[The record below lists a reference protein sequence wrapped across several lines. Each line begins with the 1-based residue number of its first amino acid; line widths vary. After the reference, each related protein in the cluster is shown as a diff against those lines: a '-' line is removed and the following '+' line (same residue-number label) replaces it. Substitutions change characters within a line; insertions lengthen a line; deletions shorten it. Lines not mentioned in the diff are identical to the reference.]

1 MLNRYFK
8 ARQPFDFHPHKY
20 DIGVLI
26 GLKPGYEDNLFIRK
40 LMDLPE
46 SAYPLYYRYHLEYF
60 LSKEPDG
67 EQEFFTF
74 VWQIVQRRIK
84 FIEQKDPFHSSH
96 ARDVEL
102 IAILTRFQK
111 YLRSIDRWHTE
122 KTLPE
127 IIAEQ
132 YEQIQRQAQQIAA
145 LKQELKEARKLET
158 KEVID
163 IPKGY
168 VLTFVDLCQKMRNI
182 ILPKEGKELVFS
194 RTEIVWTKM
203 ISKYF
208 TEGGNEINHDTIRR
222 YFPADHK
229 NPGDKYSGVPAK
241 YQLFDIVPA
250 KKRSI

>member
-1 MLNRYFK
+1 MPNRYFK

-20 DIGVLI
+20 DIGILT
-26 GLKPGYEDNLFIRK
+26 GLKRGYEDNLFIRK

-46 SAYPLYYRYHLEYF
+46 SEYPLYYRHHLKYF

-102 IAILTRFQK
+102 IAILTSFQK
-111 YLRSIDRWHTE
+111 YLRSIDKWDTE

-132 YEQIQRQAQQIAA
+132 YEQIQRQSQEITA
-145 LKQELKEARKLET
+145 LKEELKEARKLET
-158 KEVID
+158 KEVIN
-163 IPKGY
+163 IPEGY
-168 VLTFVDLCQKMRNI
+168 VLTFVDLCQKMRGL
-182 ILPKEGKELVFS
+182 ILPEEGKELVFS
-194 RTEIVWTKM
+194 QTEAVWTKM

-208 TEGGNEINHDTIRR
+208 REGGKEIKHQTIRR

-229 NPGDKYSGVPAK
+229 NPGGKYAAVPGK
-241 YQLFDIVPA
+241 HQLFDIVPA

>member
-1 MLNRYFK
+1 MPNRYFK
-8 ARQPFDFHPHKY
+8 ARQPFDLHPHKY
-20 DIGVLI
+20 DIGILT
-26 GLKPGYEDNLFIRK
+26 GLKRGYEDNLFIRK
-40 LMDLPE
+40 LLDLPE
-46 SAYPLYYRYHLEYF
+46 LEYQLYYKHHLDYF
-60 LSKEPDG
+60 LSKEPNG

-74 VWQIVQRRIK
+74 VWQVVQRRIK

-102 IAILTRFQK
+102 IAILTNFQK

-132 YEQIQRQAQQIAA
+132 YEHIQQQSQEITA
-145 LKQELKEARKLET
+145 LKEELKEARKLET
-158 KEVID
+158 KEVIN
-163 IPKGY
+163 IPEGY
-168 VLTFVDLCQKMRNI
+168 VLTFVDLCQKMRGL
-182 ILPKEGKELVFS
+182 ILPEEGKELVFS
-194 RTEIVWTKM
+194 QTEAVWTKM

-208 TEGGNEINHDTIRR
+208 REGGKEIKHQTIRR

-229 NPGDKYSGVPAK
+229 NPGSKYAAVGGK

-250 KKRSI
+250 KKRTI